1 MSRSKFIILKMPC
14 LDLKQAAFDK
24 KLDFL
29 GEIKSISEFYTQRFS
44 FFTLKFKSEVN
55 KYILNK
61 VKGQISEK
69 CLVCTRN
76 ELHFIKIG

>member
-1 MSRSKFIILKMPC
+1 MSRSKFKTLKMPC

-24 KLDFL
+24 KFNQSVNFIHKDLV
-29 GEIKSISEFYTQRFS
+29 

-61 VKGQISEK
+61 GQRS
-69 CLVCTRN
+69 N
-76 ELHFIKIG
+76 Q